1 MIQKILRWLGEHL
14 STLLLAFVLAV
25 AVWISA
31 VVAADPNEQRTMR
44 PIDLQVFGQSPTLVI
59 VNEIP
64 DQVRL
69 TLRAPK
75 SIWSKLSEH
84 PELAKSWVDLTGLEP
99 GDYSVE
105 VKTRVDVSP
114 IQFVGADP
122 QAVDIRLEPLVRKE
136 IPIDLVVTGEL
147 PLGYQRGDPEIN
159 PNSVTISGPESS
171 VSRVAQARIKL
182 NISGAI
188 ETINRSETVEIL
200 DADGES
206 VSGLSV
212 SSKEIEIFQ
221 PISLLG
227 RFKNVAVKIV
237 TTGQVANGYR
247 LTNISV
253 SPPTFT
259 VFSEDPD
266 LINDTPGFVETM
278 PVDLEGLTEDAA
290 ISVDLNLPEGLT
302 TVRDPNVL
310 VQVSLAEIE
319 GSLTLTLPV
328 EIVNLTPELGATI
341 SPETVD
347 VIIAGPLF
355 VLEQLS
361 PDNFQAVIDV
371 SGLPPGIYQ
380 REVVVEKLPDQVRI
394 QTTIPE
400 TVEVTIVIAP
410 PVSVTPVVSTTAT
423 PLAIDRTATITPKP
437 SATPKP

>member
-1 MIQKILRWLGEHL
+1 M
-14 STLLLAFVLAV
+14 
-25 AVWISA
+25 
-31 VVAADPNEQRTMR
+31 
-44 PIDLQVFGQSPTLVI
+44 
-59 VNEIP
+59 
-64 DQVRL
+64 
-69 TLRAPK
+69 
-75 SIWSKLSEH
+75 
-84 PELAKSWVDLTGLEP
+84 
-99 GDYSVE
+99 
-105 VKTRVDVSP
+105 
-114 IQFVGADP
+114 
-122 QAVDIRLEPLVRKE
+122 
-136 IPIDLVVTGEL
+136 
-147 PLGYQRGDPEIN
+147 
-159 PNSVTISGPESS
+159 
-171 VSRVAQARIKL
+171 

-188 ETINRSETVEIL
+188 ETINRSESVEIL
-200 DADGES
+200 DANGEP

-212 SSKEIEIFQ
+212 SSKEIEILQ

-247 LTNISV
+247 LTNINV

-319 GSLTLTLPV
+319 GSITLTLPV
-328 EIVNLTPELGATI
+328 EVVNLAPELSATI

-361 PDNFQAVIDV
+361 PENFQAVIDV

-380 REVVVEKLPDQVRI
+380 REVVVEKLPNQVRI

-410 PVSVTPVVSTTAT
+410 TVSVTPVVLSTAT
-423 PLAIDRTATITPKP
+423 PSAIDRTATITPKP
-437 SATPKP
+437 SAIPKP